1 MWKIFEN
8 IIGMFI
14 YAAVYV
20 VIVMVTLKVVGATL
34 SPNAESKISEEGNV
48 GLAIIFAALA
58 MGLAILLS
66 SVVR

>member
-1 MWKIFEN
+1 MWKVFEN

-34 SPNAESKISEEGNV
+34 SPNADGKISDEGNV
-48 GLAIIFAALA
+48 GLAIIFASLA